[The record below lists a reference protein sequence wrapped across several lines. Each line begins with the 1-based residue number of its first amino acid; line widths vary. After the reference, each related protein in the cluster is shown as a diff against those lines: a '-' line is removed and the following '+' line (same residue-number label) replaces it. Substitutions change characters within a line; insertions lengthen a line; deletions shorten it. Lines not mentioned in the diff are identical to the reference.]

1 VTHLIDTYGLWLL
14 FILVALESSGIPLP
28 GETALVTAGVLAAG
42 GHLDIGAV
50 SAVAAAAAIVGD
62 NIGYAVGRN
71 WGRRILT
78 RWAWLERYSH
88 RVLPPSE
95 RFFRRH
101 GAKTVFIAR
110 FLPVLRFTAAWMA
123 GVSRMPWWRFLIF
136 NAAGGIAWATTIGLV
151 AYYAGKAAADAISR
165 YGLYGAAAVVG
176 IGALV
181 VLGIH
186 AWRRR
191 VVPEGDA

>member
-1 VTHLIDTYGLWLL
+1 
-14 FILVALESSGIPLP
+14 
-28 GETALVTAGVLAAG
+28 
-42 GHLDIGAV
+42 
-50 SAVAAAAAIVGD
+50 
-62 NIGYAVGRN
+62 
-71 WGRRILT
+71 
-78 RWAWLERYSH
+78 
-88 RVLPPSE
+88 
-95 RFFRRH
+95 
-101 GAKTVFIAR
+101 
-110 FLPVLRFTAAWMA
+110 MA